1 MKLRIYHNELDPLE
15 FSEKEYECLLN
26 DWLQTREE
34 YPEARLYKDSI
45 CAKNDVTPKTKQEAL
60 QLLHADGDYYVL
72 CHAGEPITI
81 FMAVMMVISVG
92 IAIYTYMNMPEVNN
106 DQSTGSGNNSLS
118 ARQNKHR
125 TSERTPDIYGT
136 VKSVPDL
143 IAPVYRY
150 YADNVQVEECLLD
163 VGTGYFDINPD
174 QIKEGETP
182 ISSIEGASLSAY
194 EPNTLTTGTPQI
206 LIGEPFNYPPIVAK
220 QVSSIDGKQK
230 LISPNN
236 SKLSYTNTSFSGNK
250 IIVAASVQYTEN
262 DIIFT
267 GGGSMGPTQW
277 ISVPR
282 DVYADFNN
290 NFVNGEQIAIENA
303 IYGSA
308 PNANISGTTDV
319 GVNGVLTIASATD
332 ITDPQKYKKIRIS
345 ALTVD
350 DLTEGQL
357 SLAGE
362 YSVSNIVKTGSNGAW
377 FYEVTLTPNFQETNI
392 NFGRLSADG
401 EGILSGV
408 LTDHDEN
415 IDLSGT
421 YTISSVSGN
430 EITLVNPSAVNP
442 DWLLLDNLTAQQI
455 ADMLGRSITF
465 KGTDEN
471 FIGWYYAGNQD
482 TEGMMLNFIAA
493 NGIYEGDRAKQVA
506 VEVQYQQVI
515 NGVPTGEIYSAG
527 MTMQGR
533 ANSRDQVGATIRE
546 QLPFTGQF
554 RFRVKRI
561 NDNGNGSNLI
571 DDVVFESA
579 YSFYGTKKSAYEHD
593 TIIRLKRL
601 AIGSGT
607 NASELNMPVTRKLFS
622 YRGGVKSAQRV
633 PTNNFAD
640 IIINVA
646 LDPYIGRFDTSEIDV
661 LSLYA
666 VSDEIE
672 AYFGTPKACEFNYT
686 FDNKN
691 SSYQEMAFAIAE
703 AVFCT
708 ARREN
713 GTHFFNFE
721 KETPNS
727 LILFNHRN
735 MKPQTFKLSDTFGIE
750 DEYDGVEFKWR
761 DASDDYAEAVIK
773 LPHDG
778 LANYKTIESNGVTNA
793 IQAHL
798 LAHRA
803 WNKMRFSRKAIEF
816 TAYGEA
822 DLVTRNDRIAVVG
835 DLFKMTGS
843 GEIESQSNTVLTL
856 DNPVLLNAADNYA
869 IHLQLKDGS
878 VDVIDIVSQINDSQ
892 IQLARIPL
900 IPLVVSDGSKVVNA
914 TYSITKANEIESEA
928 YLIQEKSPSAT
939 FESSVSAIQY
949 DSRYYGNDKDH
960 INNLI

>member
-15 FSEKEYECLLN
+15 FSEKEYECLLK
-26 DWLQTREE
+26 DWLNTREE

-45 CAKNDVTPKTKQEAL
+45 CAQNDVTPKTKQEAL
-60 QLLHADGDYYVL
+60 KLLEADGDYFVL
-72 CHAGEPITI
+72 CHAGTPFEI
-81 FMAVMMVISVG
+81 FMVVVMVISAG
-92 IAIYTYMNMPEVNN
+92 LAIYTYMNMPEINN

-150 YADNVQVEECLLD
+150 YADNVQVEECLLG

-194 EPNTLTTGTPQI
+194 EPNMLTTGTPQI
-206 LIGEPFNYPPIVAK
+206 LIGEPFNQPPIVAK

-230 LISPNN
+230 LISPNSN
-236 SKLSYTNTSFSGNK
+236 VVKYKIISFSGSSISAGPGVQGSEINL
-250 IIVAASVQYTEN
+250 IWSAVHNNFFSSRVDFSVNFAEK
-262 DIIFT
+262 
-267 GGGSMGPTQW
+267 
-277 ISVPR
+277 
-282 DVYADFNN
+282 
-290 NFVNGEQIAIENA
+290 FVNGEQIIIENA

-308 PNANISGTTDV
+308 PDINISGTTDV
-319 GVNGVLTIASATD
+319 DATGILTIASATD
-332 ITDPQKYKKIRIS
+332 ITNPEKYKKIRIS
-345 ALTVD
+345 SLTVD
-350 DLTEGQL
+350 YLVEGQL

-362 YSVSNIVKTGSNGAW
+362 YSISNIIKTGSAGAW
-377 FYEVTLTPNFQETNI
+377 FYEVALASNYAEANI
-392 NFGRLSADG
+392 NFSRMSADG
-401 EGILSGV
+401 TGILSGV

-421 YTISSVSGN
+421 YTISSVSTSG
-430 EITLVNPSAVNP
+430 ITLVNPASVNP
-442 DWLLLDNLTAQQI
+442 DWLLLPNLTPQQI

-482 TEGMMLNFIAA
+482 TEGMMLNFLAA

-506 VEVQYQQVI
+506 VEAQYQQVVDGI
-515 NGVPTGEIYSAG
+515 PVGAIYPIGVVL
-527 MTMQGR
+527 QGK

-561 NDNGNGSNLI
+561 NDNGNGANLI

-579 YSFYGTKKSAYEHD
+579 YSFYATKKSAYEHD

-622 YRGGVKSAQRV
+622 YRGGVKSAQRI

-646 LDPYIGRFDTSEIDV
+646 LDPYIGRFDISEIDV

-735 MKPQTFKLSDTFGIE
+735 MKPQTFRLSDTFGIE

-778 LANYKTIESNGVTNA
+778 LANYKTIESNGVTNPV
-793 IQAHL
+793 QAHL

-835 DLFKMTGS
+835 DLFKMLGS

-856 DNPVLLNAADNYA
+856 DNPVLLNAADNYV

-878 VDVIDIVSQINDSQ
+878 VDVIDIDSQ
-892 IQLARIPL
+892 IDDFQIKIARIPL

-914 TYSITKANEIESEA
+914 TYSITKANEVESEA